1 MSFQMITE
9 DEFDVTGFSLV
20 PNTEHSPNSGIDI
33 NIDANKEN
41 TLKETDRFI
50 FTDKTAS
57 KDAYLNNIIVS
68 KETENEEDPENPI
81 YKEYD
86 LTPEFNKETK
96 QYKVDILEYI
106 DDIDIKA
113 TLSDTKSS
121 MKIKVPKRDEEGNLV
136 YEADG
141 STIVYEEK
149 ELTNDTNLN
158 IKLNELGT
166 EDTIITI
173 TVTAEDKKTTNEYEV
188 TIHRPYG
195 TIKGSIQLGAMLRES
210 MDEGYGVEVKYIADV
225 KAYKTGDFDWKTIS
239 TGEATFEEVDEI
251 EMQRK
256 VITNAED
263 GSYTMYI
270 IPGTYDLLIERA
282 GFLPEIVTE
291 IEVTEGSEID
301 LGNKILREGDVDR
314 NGIIDVMDMIE
325 VVDRMDS
332 SERRWY
338 L

>member
-1 MSFQMITE
+1 MITE

-20 PNTEHSPNSGIDI
+20 ANTEHSPKSGIDI
-33 NIDANKEN
+33 NIDANAEN
-41 TLKETDRFI
+41 TLKEQDRFI

-68 KETENEEDPENPI
+68 NTKENEEDLSNPI

-86 LTPEFNKETK
+86 LTPEFNKETN
-96 QYKVDILEYI
+96 QYKVEILEYI

-113 TLSDTKSS
+113 TLSDLKAN
-121 MKIKVPKRDEEGNLV
+121 MKIKAPKRDENGELV

-141 STIVYEEK
+141 TTIVYEEK
-149 ELTNDTNLN
+149 ELTNDTNYN

-166 EDTIITI
+166 QDTIITI
-173 TVTAEDKKTTNEYEV
+173 IVTAEDGKTTNEYEV

-210 MDEGYGVEVKYIADV
+210 MQEGYGVEVKYIAEV
-225 KAYKTGDFDWKTIS
+225 KAYKTGDFDWTTIS

-256 VITNAED
+256 VITDAQSRKLHNV
-263 GSYTMYI
+263 YNT
-270 IPGTYDLLIERA
+270 
-282 GFLPEIVTE
+282 
-291 IEVTEGSEID
+291 
-301 LGNKILREGDVDR
+301 R
-314 NGIIDVMDMIE
+314 NI
-325 VVDRMDS
+325 
-332 SERRWY
+332 
-338 L
+338 